1 MNYLKELK
9 KYIKKIKNVKDIT
22 FLPYHK
28 LGIEKYR
35 ELNLDYPLDD
45 IEEMDKDKC
54 DKLYQQFLELKKQ
67 LKNLLKLVD

>member
-1 MNYLKELK
+1 M
-9 KYIKKIKNVKDIT
+9 T

-35 ELNLDYPLDD
+35 ELNLDYPLEN

-54 DKLYQQFLELKKQ
+54 DKLYQEF
-67 LKNLLKLVD
+67 LKLK